1 MSEQFLKPDSWVIL
15 KIKDDEQDSYFYKLF
30 SCWYGG
36 YLDSDSWRLNS
47 GITSIEPENDYFIVR
62 GYSSTAYGIH
72 PSTYNKLNSYNYGV
86 LQGIIKDYDVQI
98 INIEE
103 YLKELKWMSK

>member
-15 KIKDDEQDSYFYKLF
+15 KIKDDENENTYFYKLF
-30 SCWYGG
+30 SCWRGG

-62 GYSSTAYGIH
+62 GYSSTVYAIH
-72 PSTYNKLNSYNYGV
+72 PSTYNILGSYCYGV
-86 LQGIIKDYDVQI
+86 LQEIIKDYNVQI
-98 INIEE
+98 ISIED
-103 YLKELKWMSK
+103 YLKETNV